1 MKKYILFLTAV
12 IGFNTLCIAQTT
24 RKLKKVMELKMPKT
38 VEDDMPGTRGASV
51 AWHPVQKKYYVSFAG
66 NKDYPMAVFNMIG
79 KRLSPDE
86 QTTLIDTRGL
96 WYNTAAKKIC
106 GNGYADN
113 GWFSYKLNALGLPN
127 SMDVDTTGQ
136 NQPNEQSV
144 GAFNPLKKQV
154 LFIEGSQIWAY
165 NDKAIADEN
174 KTAIHWGLT
183 PKDGIAADE
192 DVTLAPEGYNTS
204 TLIYSGI
211 PNAEAGVLNI
221 VNKQV
226 ELYSLKTG
234 FLTQKLA
241 LPDDAVVE
249 ATFNFAF
256 ANGIYWFFNMEQR
269 VWIGYK

>member
-1 MKKYILFLTAV
+1 MKKNILFLTAV
-12 IGFNTLCIAQTT
+12 ICFTTLSKAQTT
-24 RKLKKVMELKMPKT
+24 QKLKKVIELKMPKT
-38 VEDDMPGTRGASV
+38 VDDEMPGTRGAGV
-51 AWHPVQKKYYVSFAG
+51 AWHPIQKKYYVSFAG
-66 NKDYPMAVFNMIG
+66 NKDYPLAIFNATG
-79 KRLSPDE
+79 KRLSADA

-96 WYNTAAKKIC
+96 WYNTATKKIC

-113 GWFSYKLNALGLPN
+113 GWFSYKLNTLGLPN
-127 SMDVDTTGQ
+127 SMDVDFAGQ

-144 GAFNPLKKQV
+144 GAYNLLKKQV
-154 LFIEGSQIWAY
+154 LFLEGSQIWAY

-183 PKDGIAADE
+183 AKEGIAADE
-192 DVTLAPEGYNTS
+192 DVTEAPQGYNTS

-211 PNAEAGVLNI
+211 PNAEAGILNI
-221 VNKQV
+221 VNKEV

-234 FLTQKLA
+234 FLTQKLK

-249 ATFNFAF
+249 ATFNFAL